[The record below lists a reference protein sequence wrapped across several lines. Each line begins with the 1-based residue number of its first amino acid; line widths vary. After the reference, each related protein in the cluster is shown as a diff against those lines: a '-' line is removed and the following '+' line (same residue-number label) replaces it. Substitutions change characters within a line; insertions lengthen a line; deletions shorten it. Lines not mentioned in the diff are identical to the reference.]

1 MSEERLVGQNLYTD
15 WIAKYGEVSVPQ
27 ALVLQSSIEE
37 NNLIDWSEADLK
49 EIKLVVAIAKRMKEE
64 QDGQNA

>member
-27 ALVLQSSIEE
+27 ALVLQDIIEE
-37 NNLIDWSEADLK
+37 NDLIDWSEADTK

-64 QDGQNA
+64 NANENA

>member
-27 ALVLQSSIEE
+27 ALVLQSIIEE
-37 NNLIDWSEADLK
+37 NNLIDWSEVDLK

>member
-27 ALVLQSSIEE
+27 ALVLQSIIEE

>member
-27 ALVLQSSIEE
+27 ALVLQSIIEE

-49 EIKLVVAIAKRMKEE
+49 EIKLVVAIAKRTKEE

>member
-15 WIAKYGEVSVPQ
+15 WIAKYGEVSVPE
-27 ALVLQSSIEE
+27 ALVLQSIIEE

-49 EIKLVVAIAKRMKEE
+49 EVQLVVAISKRMKEE
-64 QDGQNA
+64 QNER